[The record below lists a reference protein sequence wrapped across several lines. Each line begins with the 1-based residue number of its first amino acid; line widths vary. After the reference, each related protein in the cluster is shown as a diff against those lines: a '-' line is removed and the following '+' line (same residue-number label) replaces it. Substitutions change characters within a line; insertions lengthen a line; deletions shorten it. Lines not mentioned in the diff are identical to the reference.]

1 MPWTSLPPELIDKV
15 VSERHLRKRDL
26 ANLARVNRSTYP
38 IVLKMLYREA
48 KLHGSG
54 ERQDQEVLDLFHR
67 ALTGSPR
74 LATFTQSLTINAFLP
89 DDDKLLRSKTIIA
102 KLYALQTLSLAFYGK
117 GYFDESFVKNVM
129 PTDLDTGTIMLARVQ
144 NIEIID
150 PELTFSGIS
159 PLMCLPKV
167 ESLTVKCHRR
177 KVKSGGAVLP
187 STASHRSSLKNLSL
201 TISADCNPGLQ
212 RTLPVCS
219 ALENFICNISSMHN
233 VNDHP
238 VSPAGLSRVL
248 KACQKTLVT
257 MEFNSHKLGHID
269 DTMLDLSYFRNLKSL
284 KASSLLLFGEDE
296 RDDPALRIG
305 LYSRL
310 PSSLEKLEV

>member
-38 IVLKMLYREA
+38 IVLKMLYREV

-67 ALTGSPR
+67 TLTESPR

-89 DDDKLLRSKTIIA
+89 DDDKLLRSKTIIG

-117 GYFDESFVKNVM
+117 GYFDESFVENVM
-129 PTDLDTGTIMLARVQ
+129 PTDLDTGTDMLARVR

-159 PLMCLPKV
+159 TLMCLPKV

-177 KVKSGGAVLP
+177 NVKSGEAVLP
-187 STASHRSSLKNLSL
+187 STTSHPSSLKNLSL

-219 ALENFICNISSMHN
+219 ALETFICNISSMHN

-238 VSPAGLSRVL
+238 VSPAGLCRVL
-248 KACQKTLVT
+248 TTCQKTLVT

-269 DTMLDLSYFRNLKSL
+269 DTMLDLSHFCNLKSL

-305 LYSRL
+305 LYTRL

>member
-38 IVLKMLYREA
+38 IVLKMLYREV

-89 DDDKLLRSKTIIA
+89 DDDKLLRSKTIIG

-117 GYFDESFVKNVM
+117 GYFDESFVENVM
-129 PTDLDTGTIMLARVQ
+129 PTDLDTGTIMLARVR

-159 PLMCLPKV
+159 TLMCLPKV
-167 ESLTVKCHRR
+167 ESLTVHGK
-177 KVKSGGAVLP
+177 P
-187 STASHRSSLKNLSL
+187 PILS
-201 TISADCNPGLQ
+201 
-212 RTLPVCS
+212 
-219 ALENFICNISSMHN
+219 
-233 VNDHP
+233 
-238 VSPAGLSRVL
+238 
-248 KACQKTLVT
+248 
-257 MEFNSHKLGHID
+257 
-269 DTMLDLSYFRNLKSL
+269 
-284 KASSLLLFGEDE
+284 
-296 RDDPALRIG
+296 
-305 LYSRL
+305 
-310 PSSLEKLEV
+310 